1 MDVLPRAGKPISVAI
16 VSIVMVLS
24 LCISDVGGGLEV
36 GEKAPLFT
44 ILDTE
49 DGPQNLTDYRGRVLV
64 LEFFTTWCTFCG
76 EQLGE
81 LKDLEGKVDPSM
93 VAFLMVDADDQES
106 RAKVVDYRSSRKID
120 WPVCPKGG
128 EMASDYGVDAYP
140 TTLVVDQEG
149 VVRAYEMGVVGSGSL
164 KEVIEG
170 LL

>member
-1 MDVLPRAGKPISVAI
+1 MDVPRQAGRPISVAV
-16 VSIVMVLS
+16 VSLVMVLS

-44 ILDTE
+44 LLDTE

-64 LEFFTTWCTFCG
+64 LEFFTTWCTYCS

-81 LKDLEGKVDPSM
+81 LKDLDGRVDPSR

-106 RAKVVDYRSSRKID
+106 RPKVADYRSSKNIK

-128 EMASDYGVDAYP
+128 KVASDYGVDAYP

-149 VVRAYEMGVVGSGSL
+149 VVRAYEVGVVSTGSL
-164 KEVIEG
+164 KDVIDG